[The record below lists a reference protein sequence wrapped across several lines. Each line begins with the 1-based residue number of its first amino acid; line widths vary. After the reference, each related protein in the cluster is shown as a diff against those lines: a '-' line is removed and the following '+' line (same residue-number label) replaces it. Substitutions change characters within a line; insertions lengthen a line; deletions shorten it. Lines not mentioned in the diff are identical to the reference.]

1 MHDKQAEHMIIIQ
14 KSLRDGNVNT
24 RKVLKQTTAKD
35 STADQKN
42 RASNSIYSRLIVNQS
57 VIKRLRSIIRSVNC
71 IVFAFSTLLF
81 FNCKL

>member
-1 MHDKQAEHMIIIQ
+1 MIIAQ

-24 RKVLKQTTAKD
+24 GKVLKQTTAKD

-57 VIKRLRSIIRSVNC
+57 VIKRLRPNLLVRSIVSYLHFQHGYFLIASYK
-71 IVFAFSTLLF
+71 AMLEQ
-81 FNCKL
+81 